1 MIWYDRCRVH
11 NCLNKN
17 HVLTTCTVCK
27 CKKYMHIIY
36 CLIHRHLCLPF
47 LLHQLLRHPSHPRD
61 CLYSPNMLCQAMLG
75 AKPSAKSN
83 NVCFQVCMW
92 CMRILQGQLPYAFV
106 HVHRYIYI
114 YTVCINILYVSVC
127 CIYFGPILL
136 PVEVDDD
143 GL

>member
-75 AKPSAKSN
+75 ASLQPNPTMCVFRSACGACVFCRVN
-83 NVCFQVCMW
+83 CHMHLCMY
-92 CMRILQGQLPYAFV
+92 IDI
-106 HVHRYIYI
+106 YIYI
-114 YTVCINILYVSVC
+114 YCVYKYTVCICMLYILWAY
-127 CIYFGPILL
+127 PIASRSR
-136 PVEVDDD
+136 
-143 GL
+143 